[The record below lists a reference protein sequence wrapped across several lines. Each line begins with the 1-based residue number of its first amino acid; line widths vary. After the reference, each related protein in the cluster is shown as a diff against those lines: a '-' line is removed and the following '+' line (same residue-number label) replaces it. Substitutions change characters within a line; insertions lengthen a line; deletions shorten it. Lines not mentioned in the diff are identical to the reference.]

1 MPVLLVELKVRAS
14 LRQHASSQGVGVL
27 NMETHLKS
35 IFAENMEDFKQL
47 AEMLAR
53 EPGNAPPRRCRCAPA
68 NLCMNFSTSIALG
81 FLCLR
86 GVSANFQA
94 TRTCLQR
101 MSVSRRN
108 SPPASTNDCLLLL
121 PFGQASYLKNL
132 LLVFTSLKQTAV
144 TNFHLSLYG
153 HAGNTCTIGHA
164 HFGSSRGD
172 HSFLSHYSRS
182 PASIAYSRTAE
193 TRKAGGAS
201 GAPQAMPP
209 PDEQRPWAQQA
220 QQQASTSSSSSSEDG
235 SAHQGKGAGPN
246 KRGRASPAPS
256 PSQQQSQQQ
265 QQHSSGQEG
274 NGEEGSTRRGRPRSR
289 KPSTTPPPSQGSSEQ
304 AQGGVSN
311 AGSQGGASTKG
322 SREEGRGDS
331 STGTGGV
338 GRRSRRTPARSSSP
352 SAAMGQPS
360 GSPPPA
366 SSKGRR
372 SRSATN
378 SQ

>member
-1 MPVLLVELKVRAS
+1 MIGVNVQAPVSVCFDLWNDWARLVDFLDLISQIGLDPDEPDMGLFQCFYRWGRMPVMEIVFLARKSHVEEDKLIRFETVWGLPAQGEVEFIEDGPNNTTVLFRFEHQMPVLLVELK
-14 LRQHASSQGVGVL
+14 VGVL

-53 EPGNAPPRRCRCAPA
+53 EPGNAPPR
-68 NLCMNFSTSIALG
+68 
-81 FLCLR
+81 
-86 GVSANFQA
+86 
-94 TRTCLQR
+94 
-101 MSVSRRN
+101 
-108 SPPASTNDCLLLL
+108 
-121 PFGQASYLKNL
+121 
-132 LLVFTSLKQTAV
+132 
-144 TNFHLSLYG
+144 
-153 HAGNTCTIGHA
+153 
-164 HFGSSRGD
+164 
-172 HSFLSHYSRS
+172 
-182 PASIAYSRTAE
+182 RTAE